1 MRLPMQ
7 QDEEIAK
14 LLVGTMFADGKK
26 RKIRKMVLLDWL
38 VASAIV

>member
-26 RKIRKMVLLDWL
+26 IRKMVLLDWL

>member
-14 LLVGTMFADGKK
+14 LLVGTMLADRK
-26 RKIRKMVLLDWL
+26 KIRKMVLLAWL